1 MDKYIKKDNNISI
14 QEKCKKTEG
23 KEFPANDTTKI
34 QEELKH
40 TKTIRRQV
48 NNSVVRTVLLYMC
61 LFILIWKMVPKFVIE
76 RISVKG
82 VSMEDTLHDKEQLIM
97 EKISYK
103 FGEPKRFDIV
113 ILMPYGKDI
122 DEHYVKRVIGLPGET
137 IEIKEG
143 LIYINGKLLKE
154 DYGKEIILDG
164 GVASE
169 PVSLGEDEYFVMGD
183 NRNDS
188 CDSRDESL
196 GPIKKELIEGKVV
209 FRIWPL
215 KKLGLIN

>member
-1 MDKYIKKDNNISI
+1 MENNTKKDSNVSK
-14 QEKCKKTEG
+14 QEK
-23 KEFPANDTTKI
+23 
-34 QEELKH
+34 
-40 TKTIRRQV
+40 V
-48 NNSVVRTVLLYMC
+48 SSVVRTVLFYVC
-61 LFILIWKMVPKFVIE
+61 IFILLWKVVPKFVVE

-82 VSMEDTLHDKEQLIM
+82 FSMEDTLHDKEQLIM

-169 PVSLGEDEYFVMGD
+169 PISLCEDEYFVMGD

-188 CDSRDESL
+188 GDSRDEGI

-215 KKLGLIN
+215 NKLGLIN